1 MALSLAKLL
10 TLNPEGLGPYDLL
23 GEASTLIAKLQT
35 EMYNKKPC
43 VTRSKGMSKGKDE
56 NLITNLQNI
65 IKAFL
70 MKTYGDKIN
79 TDTVLAKL
87 LTDAD
92 KLYLPKEWLKKI
104 EEAKKEE
111 FSPKAALLGKAKN
124 VLKSIKYTIKNE
136 FGGGTKMKK
145 YKKKGVETKRQ
156 KR

>member
-23 GEASTLIAKLQT
+23 GKASTLIAEQQT
-35 EMYNKKPC
+35 LLYNNKPC

-70 MKTYGDKIN
+70 MKTYGDKTN
-79 TDTVLAKL
+79 TELMMANL

-104 EEAKKEE
+104 EQAKKED
-111 FSPKAALLGKAKN
+111 FSPKAALKEKAKN
-124 VLKSIKYTIKNE
+124 ALKSLKYTLKNE

-145 YKKKGVETKRQ
+145 YKKKEAVVTRRK
-156 KR
+156 